1 MATDVPHRHATR
13 VLAESLGK
21 PSLWVIISAPWYETI
36 IRSGQ
41 ADPVALG
48 RTMLFD
54 PHWPWHAAEE
64 LRAQAAY
71 PAQYQRSHP
80 SRLGVPVP
88 GNPPPPRP

>member
-1 MATDVPHRHATR
+1 MAGPIRGGSETWRQSGLPTIAVGQIT
-13 VLAESLGK
+13 
-21 PSLWVIISAPWYETI
+21 SARQAETI
-36 IRSGQ
+36 VRSGQ

-54 PHWPWHAAEE
+54 PHWPWHAAEA

-71 PAQYQRSHP
+71 PAQYRRSHP